1 MDMKQGIMAN
11 HFKNIMLKEAIIDK
25 YRSNGPSIF
34 RQIKTK
40 TPIDGIWIS
49 KEIHITQGGYLNF
62 DLISSTDHQCLWVD
76 ISFALLLGHKMPPF
90 PSPKTWHLHC
100 RDPWIVNNYVRKFE
114 KLAKQHHLLEKVKNL
129 DAVVHYPINSELI
142 YQYETLDATQCEITI
157 AAEQKCRKLRKGQ
170 VAFSPELQLASNKIR
185 AYIFLIKRKKGEKL
199 SSMQLARTLRKA
211 GLLSEL
217 RGAEREQL
225 ELSLKLSDQKYYQVK
240 KDHLQLRASH
250 LEQLAEALADE
261 HKIPAA
267 TALRQFQERETQ
279 RSIARKLRYLRGK
292 MRSGSTMM
300 VTVESDT
307 GTLHDITKRRLWRM
321 P

>member
-1 MDMKQGIMAN
+1 MVLDTFTGKKKYSVQIYSGYCPNPLTRPLLVYAQHRQYLINKKDDRCPRLAFIQDLCEDIKKAMVQGDKIVLMLDCNMDMKQGIMAN
-11 HFKNIMLKEAIIDK
+11 HFKNIMLKEAIIDE
-25 YRSNGPSIF
+25 YGSNGPSIF

-211 GLLSEL
+211 GSCQSF
-217 RGAEREQL
+217 A
-225 ELSLKLSDQKYYQVK
+225 
-240 KDHLQLRASH
+240 
-250 LEQLAEALADE
+250 ALNGN
-261 HKIPAA
+261 
-267 TALRQFQERETQ
+267 
-279 RSIARKLRYLRGK
+279 S
-292 MRSGSTMM
+292 
-300 VTVESDT
+300 
-307 GTLHDITKRRLWRM
+307 
-321 P
+321 